1 MYARMPYPTTMDGG
15 SAGFAGAKTC
25 HAAYGLRQ
33 RVPSMPL
40 TVNGTAV
47 IKNIILLTVLLVLSA
62 GISAQTKKDGE
73 EVYKLSY
80 IEREPGTD
88 EYEVTMLI
96 SARYIRIDEEG
107 ESSGFIV
114 YDDKDKVI
122 YSVSHHDH
130 SVLVIKQHVFSTAGL
145 PVKPTIEYLPLADA
159 PMVSGKNVFNYR
171 VYINENNSKGE
182 SENENEETCIEVQ
195 LVENLLPEV
204 RAILQNYQKV
214 ISGQQVKMADNK
226 ITDRQT
232 ACYYIDQIYN
242 TGDYFEKGLPV
253 QEWHSNERSKILTGY
268 SKVSVAADKFTI
280 PQDYRQF
287 SIDAN
292 SKSFIK

>member
-1 MYARMPYPTTMDGG
+1 M
-15 SAGFAGAKTC
+15 
-25 HAAYGLRQ
+25 
-33 RVPSMPL
+33 
-40 TVNGTAV
+40 
-47 IKNIILLTVLLVLSA
+47 IKNLILLTVLLVLSA
-62 GISAQTKKDGE
+62 GISAQAKKDGQ

-80 IEREPGTD
+80 LERESGTD

-122 YSVSHHDH
+122 YSVSHHDK
-130 SVLVIKQHVFSTAGL
+130 SVLVIKEHVFTTDNL

-159 PMVSGKNVFNYR
+159 PMVSGKAVFNYR

-182 SENENEETCIEVQ
+182 SESEETCIEVQ

-204 RAILQNYQKV
+204 RTILQNYQKV
-214 ISGQQVKMADNK
+214 VSGQQVKMVDNK
-226 ITDRQT
+226 ITEMQT

-242 TGDYFEKGLPV
+242 TGAYFEKGLPI

-268 SKVSVAADKFTI
+268 SKVSVSSDKFKI

-287 SIDAN
+287 SIEAN
-292 SKSFIK
+292 SKTLIK

>member
-1 MYARMPYPTTMDGG
+1 M
-15 SAGFAGAKTC
+15 
-25 HAAYGLRQ
+25 
-33 RVPSMPL
+33 
-40 TVNGTAV
+40 
-47 IKNIILLTVLLVLSA
+47 IKNLILLTVLLVLSA
-62 GISAQTKKDGE
+62 AISAQTKKQNF

-96 SARYIRIDEEG
+96 SSRYIRVDEEG

-122 YSVSHHDH
+122 YSISHYDQ
-130 SVLVIKQHVFSTAGL
+130 SVLVIKEHVFSTADL
-145 PVKPTIEYLPLADA
+145 PVKPKIEYLPLTDA
-159 PMVSGKNVFNYR
+159 PMVSGKAVFNYR
-171 VYINENNSKGE
+171 VYISENNSEGE
-182 SENENEETCIEVQ
+182 SDGQSESEETCLEVQ

-204 RAILQNYQKV
+204 RTILQNYQKV
-214 ISGQQVKMADNK
+214 VSGQQVKLVDNK
-226 ITDRQT
+226 ITELQT

-242 TGDYFEKGLPV
+242 TGAYYEKGLPV

-268 SKVSVAADKFTI
+268 SKVSVASDKFKI
-280 PQDYRQF
+280 PEEYRRF
-287 SIDAN
+287 SIDTN

>member
-1 MYARMPYPTTMDGG
+1 M
-15 SAGFAGAKTC
+15 
-25 HAAYGLRQ
+25 
-33 RVPSMPL
+33 
-40 TVNGTAV
+40 

-80 IEREPGTD
+80 LEREPGTD

-96 SARYIRIDEEG
+96 SSRYIRVDEEG

-122 YSVSHHDH
+122 YSVSHHDK
-130 SVLVIKQHVFSTAGL
+130 SVLVIKEYVFSPADL
-145 PVKPTIEYLPLADA
+145 PVKAKIEYLPLADA

-182 SENENEETCIEVQ
+182 TENESEETCIEIQ

-226 ITDRQT
+226 ITDIQT
-232 ACYYIDQIYN
+232 PCYYIDQIYN
-242 TGDYFEKGLPV
+242 TGAYFEKGLPI

-268 SKVSVAADKFTI
+268 KKITVHSDKFKI
-280 PQDYRQF
+280 PQEYRQF
-287 SIDAN
+287 SIDA
-292 SKSFIK
+292 KTFIK

>member
-1 MYARMPYPTTMDGG
+1 MNLNYKCLTM
-15 SAGFAGAKTC
+15 
-25 HAAYGLRQ
+25 
-33 RVPSMPL
+33 
-40 TVNGTAV
+40 

-62 GISAQTKKDGE
+62 GISAQTKKEGE
-73 EVYKLSY
+73 EVYKQSY
-80 IEREPGTD
+80 LEREPGTD

-96 SARYIRIDEEG
+96 SSRYIRVDEEG
-107 ESSGFIV
+107 EEESSGFIV
-114 YDDKDKVI
+114 YDDKDKII
-122 YSVSHHDH
+122 YSVSHFDQ
-130 SVLVIKQHVFSTAGL
+130 SVLVIKEHVFSLAEL

-182 SENENEETCIEVQ
+182 TENESEETCIEIQ

-226 ITDRQT
+226 ITDIQT

-242 TGDYFEKGLPV
+242 TGAYFEKGLPI
-253 QEWHSNERSKILTGY
+253 QEWHSNESSKILTGY
-268 SKVSVAADKFTI
+268 KKVTVASDKFKI
-280 PQDYRQF
+280 PQEYRQF
-287 SIDAN
+287 SIEAN
-292 SKSFIK
+292 SKTFIK

>member
-1 MYARMPYPTTMDGG
+1 M
-15 SAGFAGAKTC
+15 
-25 HAAYGLRQ
+25 
-33 RVPSMPL
+33 
-40 TVNGTAV
+40 
-47 IKNIILLTVLLVLSA
+47 IKNIILLSVLLVLSA
-62 GISAQTKKDGE
+62 GVSAQTKKDGE

-96 SARYIRIDEEG
+96 STRYIRIDEEG

-114 YDDKDKVI
+114 YDDKDKII
-122 YSVSHHDH
+122 YSVSHHDK
-130 SVLVIKQHVFSTAGL
+130 SVLVIKEHVFSTDDL

-171 VYINENNSKGE
+171 VYVNENNSKGE
-182 SENENEETCIEVQ
+182 SENENENENEETCIEVQ

-214 ISGQQVKMADNK
+214 ISGQQVKMVDNK
-226 ITDRQT
+226 ITDIQT
-232 ACYYIDQIYN
+232 DCYYIDQVYN
-242 TGDYFEKGLPV
+242 TGAYFEKGLPI

-268 SKVSVAADKFTI
+268 KKVSLDSNKFKI